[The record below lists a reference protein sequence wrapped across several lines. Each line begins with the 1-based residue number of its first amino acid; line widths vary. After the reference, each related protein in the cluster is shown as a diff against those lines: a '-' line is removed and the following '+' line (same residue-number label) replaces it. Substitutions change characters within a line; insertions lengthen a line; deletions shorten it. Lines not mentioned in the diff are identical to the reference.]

1 MLFKSLD
8 FHQFNQMDYQAI
20 IEEVYQEVQSENLRG
35 KVANYIPELARVN
48 PDQFGIAL
56 VDLNGNVYGVGDYQ
70 VPFSIQS
77 ISKVHTL
84 TMVFHKFNSQLW
96 SRVNVEPSGNP
107 FNSIAQLEYEKGIPR
122 NPFINSG
129 ALVITDALCS
139 KFENPLTQIVDFIN
153 EISGNQCVR
162 INPAVRDSEKNHS
175 ERNTALAYFLKS
187 YKNFHNSIEDVL
199 EVYFAQCAIEM
210 TCVDLAKSFSFLA
223 NDGFSIFA
231 DRAILSESHAR
242 RVNALMLTCGFY
254 DEAGEFAYRV
264 GLPGKSG
271 VGGGVAAVMPHKFSI
286 AVWSPELNEK
296 GNSIKA
302 IQALELLTDK
312 LSFSLF

>member
-1 MLFKSLD
+1 
-8 FHQFNQMDYQAI
+8 MDYQKV
-20 IEEVYQEVQSENLRG
+20 IEEVYNEVLDENPRG
-35 KVANYIPELARVN
+35 KVATYIPELENVN

-56 VDLNGNVYGVGDYQ
+56 VDLEGNVYGVGDYQ

-84 TMVFHKFNSQLW
+84 TMVFHVFKSKLW

-107 FNSIAQLEYEKGIPR
+107 FNSIAQLEFEKGIPR
-122 NPFINSG
+122 NPFINAG

-139 KFENPLTQIVDFIN
+139 KFKEPVKQISDFIN
-153 EISGNQCVR
+153 EISGQNCVK
-162 INPAVRDSEKNHS
+162 IDHQVKNSEKNHS
-175 ERNTALAYFLKS
+175 ERNTAMAYFLKA
-187 YKNFHNSIEDVL
+187 YKNFDNDIAEVL
-199 EVYFAQCAIEM
+199 DVYFSHCAMEM
-210 TCVDLAKSFSFLA
+210 SCVDLAKSFSFLA
-223 NDGFSIFA
+223 NDGYSIFA
-231 DRAILSESHAR
+231 NREIVSESHAR
-242 RVNALMLTCGFY
+242 RINALMLTCGFY
-254 DEAGEFAYRV
+254 DESGEFAFRV

-296 GNSIKA
+296 GNSVKSVK
-302 IQALELLTDK
+302 ALELLTDK

>member
-1 MLFKSLD
+1 
-8 FHQFNQMDYQAI
+8 MDYQQI
-20 IEEVYQEVQSENLRG
+20 IEEVYQEVQEENQRG
-35 KVANYIPELARVN
+35 KVATYIPELASVN

-56 VDLNGNVYGVGDYQ
+56 VDLKGNVFGVGDYQ

-84 TMVFHKFNSQLW
+84 TMVFHVFNSKLFT
-96 SRVNVEPSGNP
+96 RVNVEPSGNP
-107 FNSIAQLEYEKGIPR
+107 FNSIAQLEFEKGIPR
-122 NPFINSG
+122 NPFINAG

-139 KFENPLTQIVDFIN
+139 KFQKPIEQISDFIN
-153 EISGNQCVR
+153 EISGKNCVSF
-162 INPAVRDSEKNHS
+162 NESVKKSEQNHG

-187 YKNFHNSIEDVL
+187 YKNFNNNIDEVL
-199 EVYFAQCAIEM
+199 DVYFSQCAIEM
-210 TCVDLAKSFSFLA
+210 NCVDLAKSFSYLA

-231 DRAILSESHAR
+231 NREILSESHAR

-254 DEAGEFAYRV
+254 DEAGEFAFRV

-296 GNSIKA
+296 GNSVKA
-302 IQALELLTDK
+302 IKALELLTDK

>member
-1 MLFKSLD
+1 
-8 FHQFNQMDYQAI
+8 MDYQQL
-20 IEEVYQEVQSENLRG
+20 IEEVYQEVQEENLKG
-35 KVANYIPELARVN
+35 KVADYIPEIATVDPN
-48 PDQFGIAL
+48 QFGIAL
-56 VDLNGNVYGVGDYQ
+56 VDIKGNVFGVGDHQ
-70 VPFSIQS
+70 KPFSIQS

-84 TMVFHKFNSQLW
+84 TMVFNFFNSKLW
-96 SRVNVEPSGNP
+96 TRVNVEPSGDP

-122 NPFINSG
+122 NPFINAG

-139 KFENPLTQIVDFIN
+139 KFEKPIEQVSAFIN
-153 EISGNQCVR
+153 ELAGETCVMV
-162 INPAVRDSEKNHS
+162 NNDVKNSEMDHG

-187 YKNFHNSIEDVL
+187 FKNFNNPIDQVL
-199 EVYFAQCAIEM
+199 EVYFSHCAMEM
-210 TCVDLAKSFSFLA
+210 SCVDLAKSFSFLA
-223 NDGFSIFA
+223 NDGYSIFA
-231 DRAILSESHAR
+231 DRQVLTESQSR

-254 DEAGEFAYRV
+254 DEAGEFAYKV

-296 GNSIKA
+296 GNSVKA
-302 IQALELLTDK
+302 IRALELLTDK

>member
-1 MLFKSLD
+1 
-8 FHQFNQMDYQAI
+8 MDYQTL
-20 IEEVYQEVQSENLRG
+20 IEEVYQEIQSENPRG
-35 KVANYIPELARVN
+35 KVADYIPEIAGVN
-48 PDQFGIAL
+48 PDQFGMAL
-56 VDLNGNVYGVGDYQ
+56 VDLEGNVFGVGDYQ

-84 TMVFHKFNSQLW
+84 TMVFPKFNTQLW

-122 NPFINSG
+122 NPFINAG

-139 KFENPLTQIVDFIN
+139 KFDHPVEQISTFIN
-153 EISGNQCVR
+153 DLAGENCVR
-162 INPAVRDSEKNHS
+162 VNQEVMNSEKNHAA
-175 ERNTALAYFLKS
+175 RNTALAYFLKS
-187 YKNFHNSIEDVL
+187 YQNFDNPIEQVL
-199 EVYFAQCAIEM
+199 DVYFSHCAIEM
-210 TCVDLAKSFSFLA
+210 NCVDLARSFSFLA

-231 DRAILSESHAR
+231 KREILTESHAR

-264 GLPGKSG
+264 GMPGKSG

-296 GNSIKA
+296 GNSVKSIR
-302 IQALELLTDK
+302 ALELLTDK

>member
-1 MLFKSLD
+1 
-8 FHQFNQMDYQAI
+8 MDYQQI
-20 IEEVYQEVQSENLRG
+20 IEEVYQEVREENLRG
-35 KVANYIPELARVN
+35 KVADYIPELATVN

-56 VDLNGNVYGVGDYQ
+56 VDLKGNVFGVGDYQ

-84 TMVFHKFNSQLW
+84 TMVFHVFNSKLF

-107 FNSIAQLEYEKGIPR
+107 FNSIAQLEFEKGVPR
-122 NPFINSG
+122 NPFINAG

-139 KFENPLTQIVDFIN
+139 KFEKPIEQISDFIN
-153 EISGNQCVR
+153 EISGENCVS
-162 INPAVRDSEKNHS
+162 INESVKNSEQNHG

-187 YKNFHNSIEDVL
+187 YKNFNNNIDEVL
-199 EVYFAQCAIEM
+199 DVYFSQCAIEM
-210 TCVDLAKSFSFLA
+210 NCVDLAKSFSYLA

-231 DRAILSESHAR
+231 NRQILSESHAR

-271 VGGGVAAVMPHKFSI
+271 VGGGVTAVMPHKFSI

-302 IQALELLTDK
+302 IKALELLTDK

>member
-1 MLFKSLD
+1 
-8 FHQFNQMDYQAI
+8 MDYQEI
-20 IEEVYQEVQSENLRG
+20 IEEVYQEVQQENQRG
-35 KVANYIPELARVN
+35 KVATYIPELASVN

-56 VDLNGNVYGVGDYQ
+56 VDLQGNVFAVGDSQ
-70 VPFSIQS
+70 IPFSIQS

-84 TMVFHKFNSQLW
+84 TMVFPKFDPQLW

-122 NPFINSG
+122 NPFINAG

-139 KFENPLTQIVDFIN
+139 KFQNPTRQISDFIN
-153 EISGNQCVR
+153 EVAGEDCVN
-162 INPAVRDSEKNHS
+162 INTAVKKSEQNHA

-187 YKNFHNSIEDVL
+187 YKNFYNPIDQVL
-199 EVYFAQCAIEM
+199 DVYFSHCAIEM

-223 NDGFSIFA
+223 NDGYSIFA
-231 DRAILSESHAR
+231 QREILSESHAR
-242 RVNALMLTCGFY
+242 RINAIMLTCGFY

-286 AVWSPELNEK
+286 AVWCPELNEK
-296 GNSIKA
+296 GNSVKA
-302 IQALELLTDK
+302 IRALELLTNK

>member
-1 MLFKSLD
+1 
-8 FHQFNQMDYQAI
+8 MDYQGI
-20 IEEVYQEVQSENLRG
+20 IEEVYHEVQKENLKG
-35 KVANYIPELARVN
+35 KVADYIPEIATVDPN
-48 PDQFGIAL
+48 QFGIAL
-56 VDLNGNVYGVGDYQ
+56 VDLKGNVYGVGDHRI
-70 VPFSIQS
+70 PFSIQS

-84 TMVFHKFNSQLW
+84 TMVFNVFNTKLW
-96 SRVNVEPSGNP
+96 SRVNVEPSGDP

-122 NPFINSG
+122 NPFINAG

-139 KFENPLTQIVDFIN
+139 KFENPTDQLSEFIN
-153 EISGNQCVR
+153 ELAGETCVK
-162 INPAVRDSEKNHS
+162 INPDVKNSEKNHG

-187 YKNFHNSIEDVL
+187 YKNFNNPIEEVL
-199 EVYFAQCAIEM
+199 DVYFSQCAIDM
-210 TCVDLAKSFSFLA
+210 SCVDLAKSFSFLA
-223 NDGFSIFA
+223 NDGYSIFA
-231 DRAILSESHAR
+231 NRQILSESSAR
-242 RVNALMLTCGFY
+242 RINALMLTCGFY
-254 DEAGEFAYRV
+254 DEAGEFAFRV

-302 IQALELLTDK
+302 IRALELLTDK

>member
-1 MLFKSLD
+1 
-8 FHQFNQMDYQAI
+8 MDYQEL
-20 IEEVYQEVQSENLRG
+20 IEEVYQEVQEENLRG
-35 KVANYIPELARVN
+35 KVANYIPELATVD
-48 PDQFGIAL
+48 PHQFGIAL
-56 VDLNGNVYGVGDYQ
+56 VDLKGNVYGVGDFQ
-70 VPFSIQS
+70 QSFSIQS

-84 TMVFHKFNSQLW
+84 TMVFPKFDTQLW

-122 NPFINSG
+122 NPFINAG

-139 KFENPLTQIVDFIN
+139 KFEKPVSQISDFIN
-153 EISGNQCVR
+153 ELAGENCVEINQ
-162 INPAVRDSEKNHS
+162 AVMKSEKNHAA
-175 ERNTALAYFLKS
+175 RNTALAYFLKS
-187 YKNFHNSIEDVL
+187 YKNFDNSIDEVL
-199 EVYFAQCAIEM
+199 DVYFSHCAIAM
-210 TCVDLAKSFSFLA
+210 NCVDLAKSFSFLA
-223 NDGFSIFA
+223 NDGYSIFA
-231 DRAILSESHAR
+231 NKEILTESHAR
-242 RVNALMLTCGFY
+242 RVNAIMLTCGFY

-296 GNSIKA
+296 GNSVKA
-302 IQALELLTDK
+302 IRALELLTNK

>member
-1 MLFKSLD
+1 
-8 FHQFNQMDYQAI
+8 MDYQEL
-20 IEEVYQEVQSENLRG
+20 IEEVYQEVQEENLRG
-35 KVANYIPELARVN
+35 KVANYIPELATVD
-48 PDQFGIAL
+48 PHQFGIAL
-56 VDLNGNVYGVGDYQ
+56 VDLKGNVYGVGDYQ
-70 VPFSIQS
+70 NPFSIQS

-84 TMVFHKFNSQLW
+84 TMVFPKFDTQLW

-122 NPFINSG
+122 NPFINAG

-139 KFENPLTQIVDFIN
+139 KFEKPVSQISDFIN
-153 EISGNQCVR
+153 EIAGENCVEINQ
-162 INPAVRDSEKNHS
+162 AVMKSEKNHAA
-175 ERNTALAYFLKS
+175 RNTALAYFLKS
-187 YKNFHNSIEDVL
+187 YKNFDNSIDEVL
-199 EVYFAQCAIEM
+199 DVYFSHCAIAM
-210 TCVDLAKSFSFLA
+210 NCVDLAKSFSFLA
-223 NDGFSIFA
+223 NDGYSIFA
-231 DRAILSESHAR
+231 NKEILTESHAR
-242 RVNALMLTCGFY
+242 RVNAILLTCGFY

-296 GNSIKA
+296 GNSVKA
-302 IQALELLTDK
+302 IRALELLTNK

>member
-1 MLFKSLD
+1 
-8 FHQFNQMDYQAI
+8 MDYQQL
-20 IEEVYQEVQSENLRG
+20 IEEVYQQVQEENLKG
-35 KVANYIPELARVN
+35 KVADYIPEIANVDPN
-48 PDQFGIAL
+48 QFGMAL
-56 VDLNGNVYGVGDYQ
+56 VDLEGNVYGVGDHK

-84 TMVFHKFNSQLW
+84 TMVFHVFDSKLW

-107 FNSIAQLEYEKGIPR
+107 FNSIAQLEFEKGIPR
-122 NPFINSG
+122 NPFINAG

-139 KFENPLTQIVDFIN
+139 KFDDPVNQISGFID
-153 EISGNQCVR
+153 EISGENCVK
-162 INPAVRDSEKNHS
+162 INPDVKNSEKNHA

-187 YKNFHNSIEDVL
+187 YKNFDNPIDEVL
-199 EVYFAQCAIEM
+199 DVYFSHCAMEM
-210 TCVDLAKSFSFLA
+210 SCVDLAKSFSFLA

-231 DRAILSESHAR
+231 HRQILSESHAR
-242 RVNALMLTCGFY
+242 RINALMLTCGFY

-296 GNSIKA
+296 GNSVKA
-302 IQALELLTDK
+302 IRALELLTDK
-312 LSFSLF
+312 LAFSLF

>member
-1 MLFKSLD
+1 
-8 FHQFNQMDYQAI
+8 MDYQQI
-20 IEEVYQEVQSENLRG
+20 IEEVYQEVQEENLRG
-35 KVANYIPELARVN
+35 KVADYIPELATVN

-56 VDLNGNVYGVGDYQ
+56 VDLKGNVYGVGDYQ

-84 TMVFHKFNSQLW
+84 TMVFHVFNSKLF

-107 FNSIAQLEYEKGIPR
+107 FNSIAQLEFEKGIPR
-122 NPFINSG
+122 NPFINAG

-139 KFENPLTQIVDFIN
+139 KFEKPIEQISDFIN
-153 EISGNQCVR
+153 EISGKNCVR
-162 INPAVRDSEKNHS
+162 INDSVKKSEQNHG

-187 YKNFHNSIEDVL
+187 YKNFNNNIDEVL
-199 EVYFAQCAIEM
+199 DVYFSQCAIEM
-210 TCVDLAKSFSFLA
+210 NCVDLAKSFSYLA

-231 DRAILSESHAR
+231 NREILSESHAR

-254 DEAGEFAYRV
+254 DEAGEFAFRV

-296 GNSIKA
+296 GNSVKA
-302 IQALELLTDK
+302 IKALELLTDK